1 MLFEHNVRQKWLPF
15 YDKMDPPTSMT
26 INVKQRHTI
35 SLKFGDTILTSL
47 IKLLPKVKYSICSV
61 TK

>member
-1 MLFEHNVRQKWLPF
+1 MLFEHNVRQKLLPF
-15 YDKMDPPTSMT
+15 YDKMDPPISMT
-26 INVKQRHTI
+26 INVKHRHTI

-47 IKLLPKVKYSICSV
+47 IKLLPKVKCSICSV